1 MLGQS
6 IADPLG
12 VEGPPGS
19 SEGLGW
25 LPIATTMQATKTLC
39 RTQGVLRLCAE
50 ETPVSGYEIHNG
62 VSDRLTPC
70 QQPFFLDG
78 ERADGCL
85 SEDGQV
91 LGTYLHGLFDTPA
104 ACAALLAWAGYAEV
118 PPVNMHQVREQA
130 LERLA
135 DTLASTLDLAA
146 LDRLL
151 GTSLFPTDGVVG
163 DDVVEDVGVGDIVE
177 DSAAE
182 QNR

>member
-1 MLGQS
+1 KVLGICGGYQMLGQR

-25 LPIATTMQATKTLC
+25 LPIATTMQAVKTLC
-39 RTQGVLRLCAE
+39 RTQGVLRLSTE

-62 VSDRLTPC
+62 VSDRLTFC

-85 SEDGQV
+85 SEEGQV
-91 LGTYLHGLFDTPA
+91 LGTYLHGLFDIFVV
-104 ACAALLAWAGYAEV
+104 CAALFAWAGCAEA
-118 PPVNMHQVREQA
+118 PPVDMHQVWEQA

-135 DTLASTLDLAA
+135 DTLASTLNL
-146 LDRLL
+146 
-151 GTSLFPTDGVVG
+151 
-163 DDVVEDVGVGDIVE
+163 
-177 DSAAE
+177 
-182 QNR
+182 